1 MDPAVL
7 RTASGTQFGTLLIP
21 RSEFF
26 MTTSVTGK
34 QLDVGDAL
42 RAHAEA
48 GLDALAQKY
57 FDRAIDAAAVFS
69 REAHLYRADLS
80 VHIGHDLSF
89 TAEASA
95 DGPYPAFDLAA
106 ERLAK
111 QLRRHK
117 RKLRDHHRADG
128 PRTVRE

>member
-1 MDPAVL
+1 MN
-7 RTASGTQFGTLLIP
+7 I
-21 RSEFF
+21 
-26 MTTSVTGK
+26 SVTGK

-48 GLDALAQKY
+48 GLAALAEKY
-57 FDRAIDAAAVFS
+57 FDRVIEAAAVFS
-69 REAHLYRADLS
+69 REAHLFRADVS
-80 VHIGHDLSF
+80 VHVGHDLSF

-95 DGPYPAFDLAA
+95 DEPYPAFDLAA

-117 RKLRDHHRADG
+117 RKLRDHHRAA
-128 PRTVRE
+128 PRSTVEE

>member
-1 MDPAVL
+1 MIV
-7 RTASGTQFGTLLIP
+7 
-21 RSEFF
+21 
-26 MTTSVTGK
+26 SVTGK
-34 QLDVGDAL
+34 QLDVGAAL
-42 RAHAEA
+42 RAHAET
-48 GLDALAQKY
+48 GLIALAQKY

-69 REAHLYRADLS
+69 REAHLFRADVS
-80 VHIGHDLSF
+80 IHVGRDLSF

-117 RKLRDHHRADG
+117 RKLRDHHRAESRSALG
-128 PRTVRE
+128 E